1 MSEPLEDVGKEV
13 KRRGSSMNREM
24 KRQNEQIKSAFAF
37 DFVPGDPEGDARR
50 AAEKAT
56 LDQKVRESASRRASR
71 YLAPKGKG
79 VASTMLARETL
90 G

>member
-1 MSEPLEDVGKEV
+1 MSDPIEDIGKEV

-24 KRQNEQIKSAFAF
+24 KRQNKQIESAFAF
-37 DFVPGDPEGDARR
+37 DFVPGDPEGDAKR

-56 LDQKVRESASRRASR
+56 LDQKVQASAKRRASR
-71 YLAPKGKG
+71 YLAPSSGQ
-79 VASTMLARETL
+79 ASNILARETL